1 MSEGVA
7 SNMIGGEMGI
17 SIRSGDTKWPPSAAK
32 CRPLSNDDERKIVD
46 EFLVNT
52 FNKTTET
59 LACNKKEQ

>member
-7 SNMIGGEMGI
+7 DKVIGGEMGI

-32 CRPLSNDDERKIVD
+32 CRPLSNDERKIVD
-46 EFLVNT
+46 EFLVNA